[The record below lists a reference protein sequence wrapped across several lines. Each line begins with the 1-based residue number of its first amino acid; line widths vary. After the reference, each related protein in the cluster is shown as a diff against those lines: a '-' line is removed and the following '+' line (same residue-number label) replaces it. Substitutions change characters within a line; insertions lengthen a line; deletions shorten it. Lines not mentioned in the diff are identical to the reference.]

1 MSTTTTLIEQCISI
15 KKQLARDVDRNITL
29 DLLCGLDNFCMTKDV
44 LRGSL
49 IGKTVNEIF
58 KQQTDPVVKDKAK
71 SLVLKWKALAAGKET
86 PKSTAA
92 TPSSSPLSREPTIS
106 SMESTP
112 THQPLANAST
122 TNIPSIPPTGLSR
135 QPSTSSLTSFRN
147 DGTPLSQG
155 KARQRRI
162 EIRKKLCD
170 ILRMEVEDL
179 SNEDSKDKQ
188 DLLDVDETVVAI
200 EEELWS
206 QLVKRDDDKAYM
218 AQLRS
223 IMYNLKDSK
232 NPNFNYKIL
241 AGYFKPSSLPTM
253 TAEDMASEVKQK
265 ERAKQRQESMEE
277 IQTDWALKH
286 GDIKISGMFTC
297 GKCKRMETTYFQMQT
312 RSADEP
318 MTTFVTCLHC
328 NNRWKFC

>member
-1 MSTTTTLIEQCISI
+1 MSTTTSLIEQCISI

-29 DLLCGLDNFCMTKDV
+29 DLLCGLDNFTMTKDV

-49 IGKTVNEIF
+49 IGKAVNEIF

-92 TPSSSPLSREPTIS
+92 TPSSSLSRESTPIS
-106 SMESTP
+106 GLESTL
-112 THQPLANAST
+112 TQPLADAFT
-122 TNIPSIPPTGLSR
+122 TNISSIPPTGLSR
-135 QPSTSSLTSFRN
+135 QSSTSSLTSFRN
-147 DGTPLSQG
+147 DGTPMSQG

-162 EIRKKLCD
+162 EIRKKLCG

-179 SNEDSKDKQ
+179 NNEDNNNKQ

-200 EEELWS
+200 EEEMWS

-241 AGYFKPSSLPTM
+241 AGYFKPANLPTM

-286 GDIKISGMFTC
+286 GDIKVSGMFTC
-297 GKCKRMETTYFQMQT
+297 GKCKRTETTYFQMQT

-318 MTTFVTCLHC
+318 MTTFVTCLYC